1 MALEKID
8 QQLPVREGV
17 DRFAQLR
24 EAIKPYV
31 ERYSLKEDVRRH
43 EQAIHVH
50 RTGFKGVLKVV
61 GHRVLVELD
70 YAFLVPRAVRTR
82 ITGGVASAL
91 KKMAA
96 DEAAQ
101 V

>member
-1 MALEKID
+1 MALETIERKLAARD
-8 QQLPVREGV
+8 DV
-17 DRFAQLR
+17 DRFAQLQA
-24 EAIKPYV
+24 AIKPYV
-31 ERYSLKEDVRRH
+31 ERYSLTEDV
-43 EQAIHVH
+43 QADTKTILVH

-70 YAFLVPRAVRTR
+70 YAFLVPKAVRNR

-91 KKMAA
+91 DRLAA
-96 DEAAQ
+96 DDAAQ